1 MTGAGTSDQQWHA
14 CCARWVMR
22 PSVAAI
28 RPSRPDSP
36 PPAPPA
42 MAMNPEK
49 SSPAEK
55 ARPSPDNTTARTEV
69 SLASRA
75 PASTRATNMS
85 ASSALSLS
93 GRLSRT
99 SATPPSVATV
109 TRSVIAA
116 SRSPAHSAP
125 RRPGEQLL
133 VPIGCPATRSARR
146 AVTPGQRPSVA
157 GHERREGPD
166 RNRRAGRLRRG
177 ARLRRARPGARRPAV
192 RDRRAGPA
200 GRDAD
205 RPRRGSAAHA
215 AHPPGRRPAG
225 RRGRHLHGVLVAVH
239 RPRSRARWRADLLRR
254 ERGVDGDR
262 PAGLGPRRVGRPHRA
277 AHRTGPRHAAVAAGR
292 AAHRPRLHRR
302 RQGRLRGLLGR
313 AVPRMRPGGLLLAD
327 NVLWSGRVVES
338 PGPAEANEP
347 DDNTRAIRA
356 FNDHVAADDRVDV
369 AVLPAFDGLTIARR
383 R

>member
-14 CCARWVMR
+14 CCARWVIR

-42 MAMNPEK
+42 RAMNPEK
-49 SSPAEK
+49 SRPAEK

-69 SLASRA
+69 SSARRA

-93 GRLSRT
+93 GRLSRS

-125 RRPGEQLL
+125 RRPCEQLL
-133 VPIGCPATRSARR
+133 VSIGCPATRSARR

-177 ARLRRARPGARRPAV
+177 PRPQTPRPGARRPGG

-205 RPRRGSAAHA
+205 RARRGSAAHA

-239 RPRSRARWRADLLRR
+239 RPRSLARRAW
-254 ERGVDGDR
+254 DR
-262 PAGLGPRRVGRPHRA
+262 AGLADRIELRIAPALDTLRSLPAEPHIDLAFIDADKGGYVGYWDE
-277 AHRTGPRHAAVAAGR
+277 
-292 AAHRPRLHRR
+292 L
-302 RQGRLRGLLGR
+302 
-313 AVPRMRPGGLLLAD
+313 VPRVRPGGLLLAD
-327 NVLWSGRVVES
+327 NVLWSGRVVE
-338 PGPAEANEP
+338 PPRPAEANEP
-347 DDNTRAIRA
+347 
-356 FNDHVAADDRVDV
+356 DDRVDV